1 MFYPTRTALGLSGML
16 ALFVGAMGLLPI
28 STALAESTQSV
39 ASDMMHMT
47 SMSQPS
53 PGWAEKL
60 KGQTIVENVME
71 GRGERAALVEKQH
84 NRMMNQMQ
92 KEMGDS
98 RNTGGYNTMSEI
110 HQYGGGPGNYLLSSD
125 GDVEP
130 VSNTG
135 RGMCPSTAPV
145 RHYDIAA
152 INVEITLNQWM
163 DYYPGYMFALTENLE
178 KIREEEAANADARET
193 EGHVD
198 PGAVKNGIQGQWI
211 QPLVIRGN
219 QGDCVKI
226 TLRNQLEFGEDVS
239 LHIHGSSMVVSKT
252 GQPATTTNPAAIA
265 YGV

>member
-28 STALAESTQSV
+28 STALAESDQSI

-53 PGWAEKL
+53 PGWAERL

-71 GRGERAALVEKQH
+71 GRGERAALVERQH

-135 RGMCPSTAPV
+135 RGDVPFHSTG
-145 RHYDIAA
+145 
-152 INVEITLNQWM
+152 E
-163 DYYPGYMFALTENLE
+163 
-178 KIREEEAANADARET
+178 
-193 EGHVD
+193 
-198 PGAVKNGIQGQWI
+198 
-211 QPLVIRGN
+211 
-219 QGDCVKI
+219 
-226 TLRNQLEFGEDVS
+226 TLRYCRD
-239 LHIHGSSMVVSKT
+239 
-252 GQPATTTNPAAIA
+252 
-265 YGV
+265 